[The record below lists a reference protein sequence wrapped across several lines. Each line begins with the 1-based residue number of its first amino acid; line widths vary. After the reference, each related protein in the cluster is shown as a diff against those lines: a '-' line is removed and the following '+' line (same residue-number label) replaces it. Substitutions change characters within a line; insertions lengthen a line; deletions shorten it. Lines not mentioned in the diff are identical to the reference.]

1 MNKVLASGEDCLYG
15 THNNIS
21 LNIIHT
27 YMYNHR
33 LTTNT
38 HILKNLHTYTPKKLT
53 RFTYIW
59 LFKPT
64 HIIIYIYVC
73 TFFKFVVSLK
83 TSSSILGSSSRT
95 ITPSLFGIWSKLT
108 KPFTQTEIKSYYMYS
123 SNSKSKPRSCFEYNI
138 VRFAIKYL
146 DSLNEPFLRI
156 MRSCTLCQCMRVL
169 RKWNIFAF
177 RFVFDIANKCP
188 GWGRP

>member
-1 MNKVLASGEDCLYG
+1 
-15 THNNIS
+15 
-21 LNIIHT
+21 
-27 YMYNHR
+27 MYNHR

-95 ITPSLFGIWSKLT
+95 ITPSLFEIWSKLT
-108 KPFTQTEIKSYYMYS
+108 KPFTKTEIKSNYMYS

-146 DSLNEPFLRI
+146 DSLNEPFFANYALMHSLSMHARI
-156 MRSCTLCQCMRVL
+156 EEMKYIRIPLCIWYC
-169 RKWNIFAF
+169 KY
-177 RFVFDIANKCP
+177 KCP

>member
-21 LNIIHT
+21 LNIIHICITTGSPPTHISSKTYTHTHQKNPPALHTYDYLNPPTLLYT
-27 YMYNHR
+27 YMY
-33 LTTNT
+33 
-38 HILKNLHTYTPKKLT
+38 I
-53 RFTYIW
+53 
-59 LFKPT
+59 FK
-64 HIIIYIYVC
+64 IRCI
-73 TFFKFVVSLK
+73 SK

-108 KPFTQTEIKSYYMYS
+108 KTFTQTEIKSNYMYS

-146 DSLNEPFLRI
+146 DSLNEPFFANYALMHSLSMHARI
-156 MRSCTLCQCMRVL
+156 EEMKYIRIPLC
-169 RKWNIFAF
+169 I
-177 RFVFDIANKCP
+177 
-188 GWGRP
+188 